1 MPTKF
6 PIFDQRYAIN
16 SLTAALEGGEYGT
29 PPSLSDAEA
38 LVLEQYRADFLQRG
52 FLVSVAM
59 GAAAF
64 VKMDP
69 FWILHKPRQWGK
81 LGRLSAIIGGIGAL
95 GLSTVSAVTAQ
106 ECSTA
111 LLTMP
116 RTEVTQRL
124 RLELY
129 KQNPSQHSR
138 P

>member
-38 LVLEQYRADFLQRG
+38 LVQVLEQYRADFLQRG

-81 LGRLSAIIGGIGAL
+81 LGRLSAVRNHPHAGAPTPFA
-95 GLSTVSAVTAQ
+95 LSLSL
-106 ECSTA
+106 SH
-111 LLTMP
+111 P
-116 RTEVTQRL
+116 
-124 RLELY
+124 
-129 KQNPSQHSR
+129 HSF
-138 P
+138 